1 MLDKANGNSFPKS
14 SRRQWPLGSCD
25 PAENLPGGL
34 FLSVNDYTAKN
45 TVVSLWEVLWK
56 VSDCSTHMFIQIFR
70 ADVFYLEEHPNT
82 PILLAIS

>member
-14 SRRQWPLGSCD
+14 PRRHWLLGSCD
-25 PAENLPGGL
+25 PAINLPAGL
-34 FLSVNDYTAKN
+34 FFSFNDCTAKS